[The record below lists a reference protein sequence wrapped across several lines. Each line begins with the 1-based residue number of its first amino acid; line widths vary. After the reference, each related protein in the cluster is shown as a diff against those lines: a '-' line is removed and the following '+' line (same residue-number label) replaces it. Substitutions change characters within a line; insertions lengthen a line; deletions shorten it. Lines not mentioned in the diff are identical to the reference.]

1 MSIVYDATDLPGAP
15 QVLNGSR
22 ALLQYCHATRLTM
35 PVALVLIRLAQV
47 GQRCAT
53 EHQLVEDL
61 GMRDVEVSQALAS
74 LHRHG
79 LASMPT
85 KLLHRITE
93 EGQVHV
99 SAMIQAVLLTNE

>member
-1 MSIVYDATDLPGAP
+1 MSITYDVTDLPGAP
-15 QVLNGSR
+15 QVLKGSR
-22 ALLQYCHATRLTM
+22 ALFQYCHATRLTM
-35 PVALVLIRLAQV
+35 PVALVLIRLAQA
-47 GQRCAT
+47 GPRCAT
-53 EHQLVEDL
+53 EHQLTEDL
-61 GMRDVEVSQALAS
+61 GMQEAELSQVLAH

-93 EGQVHV
+93 EGQVRV